1 MTKLRALCAV
11 AAAVSVLGAAAAT
24 PAFAAPGQAPPGQSP
39 QLDAT
44 AWLLID
50 ATDGERLASNAPS
63 RPLAIASAT
72 KLMTAYLALEEL
84 PLGRKLTA
92 PAYQALPAESILGLR
107 EGERVS
113 VRDLL
118 YSLILA
124 SANDGA
130 VTIADGVS
138 GSVGAF
144 VEQMNDRAQALGLE
158 DTSFTNPIGLDDPG
172 NRSSAR
178 DLAALAGELMEDKLF
193 RDIADSTEATI
204 ATDQRT
210 IEIPTRNT
218 LLLHDPT
225 VTGIKT
231 GHTLEAGYVLVGS
244 ATRDDVDLISV
255 VLGAPSEAARDAETS
270 ELLDYGFSLYQRQTP
285 VREGEAL
292 ATPELAHQGETL
304 ELVAKDRLRVAAR
317 RDQQVETEVDAPAEV
332 TGPIE
337 RGERLGSVVVSVD
350 GREVGS
356 VALVARR
363 SAEAATFTD
372 KLRSGVA
379 GPVIVGA
386 IAVVVILIV
395 VWLLRRRDGGGPRT
409 EEERMRSHEDRVRR
423 RNGAAE

>member
-1 MTKLRALCAV
+1 MSQPRGACAV
-11 AAAVSVLGAAAAT
+11 VAVAWALVAAIEAGPALAAAS
-24 PAFAAPGQAPPGQSP
+24 PPAPP
-39 QLDAT
+39 QLGAT

-50 ATDGERLASNAPS
+50 ADDDETLASQAPS

-84 PLGRKLTA
+84 PLGRDLAA

-107 EGERVS
+107 EGERVT

-130 VTIADGVS
+130 VTIAEGVS
-138 GSVGAF
+138 GSVSGF
-144 VEQMNDRAQALGLE
+144 VDEMNDTAGALGLG
-158 DTSFTNPIGLDDPG
+158 DTSYTNPIGLDAPG

-178 DLAALAGELMEDKLF
+178 DLATLADELMENRLF
-193 RDIADSTEATI
+193 REIADSTEATI

-218 LLLHDPT
+218 LLLGDPT

-270 ELLDYGFSLYQRQTP
+270 RLLDYGFSLYERQTP
-285 VREGEAL
+285 VREGEAI
-292 ATPELAHQGETL
+292 ATPELADQGESL
-304 ELVAKDRLRVAAR
+304 DLVAKDQVRIAVR
-317 RDQQVETEVDAPAEV
+317 RDQRIETEVDAPEEV
-332 TGPIE
+332 TGPID
-337 RGERLGSVVVSVD
+337 RGARLGNVVVTVD
-350 GREVGS
+350 GHRAGS
-356 VALVARR
+356 VALVAARA
-363 SAEAATFTD
+363 AEAATFTE
-372 KLRSGVA
+372 KVRSGIA
-379 GPVIVGA
+379 APLAVGA
-386 IAVVVILIV
+386 LVVVVILIGI
-395 VWLLRRRDGGGPRT
+395 WLLRRRSGRT
-409 EEERMRSHEDRVRR
+409 ARSEEERMRTHEDRLRR
-423 RNGAAE
+423 RGGEPE